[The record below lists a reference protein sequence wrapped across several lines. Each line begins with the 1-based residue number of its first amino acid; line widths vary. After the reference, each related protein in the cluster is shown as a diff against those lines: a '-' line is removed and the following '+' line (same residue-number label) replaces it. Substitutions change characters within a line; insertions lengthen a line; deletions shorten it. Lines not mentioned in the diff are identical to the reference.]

1 MVREL
6 EPGSLVEATF
16 AVTRKVRR
24 LRKDGRAYLD
34 IELADRSGRVRARVW
49 EAVELLDSR
58 FDSGDTVR
66 VLGRV
71 GSYEGK
77 VELELRDVER
87 LPDGDPLELVPG
99 ARRDV
104 DDLDGYLDFLIAE
117 IHDDELRAVVEGIL
131 SDAAYRA
138 RFRAAAATESG
149 HHAYAGG
156 LIEHTVAVTAL
167 CRETAQWQ
175 PGLDTDV
182 LTAAAL
188 LHDCGT
194 PDALADGP
202 VIRPSAEGLAL
213 GHVHTGLRR
222 IEACGSPDAPAEGA
236 PAARCSRASR
246 RTTARPRGAASRAR
260 RPSRCTPRTPSTHES
275 PRRAARSAS
284 SRRASGSAGAGGDA
298 EPDRAGDAGAREAA
312 VAAGVLLEVLLVV
325 LLGRV
330 ERAGLGDLGRDLP
343 AMALGERR
351 LVGVARRDHD
361 VALLGRRPVDRR
373 AVLGADVVA
382 LPHALGGVVLL
393 PEGAQQLGER
403 QLGGR

>member
-1 MVREL
+1 MAGGTMVREL

-24 LRKDGRAYLD
+24 TRRDGRAYLD

-49 EAVELLDSR
+49 EAVELLDGR
-58 FDSGDTVR
+58 FGAGDTVR

-117 IHDDELRAVVEGIL
+117 IHDDALRSVAEAIL
-131 SDAAYRA
+131 NDAPYRA
-138 RFRAAAATESG
+138 RFRAAAATEAG

-222 IEACGSPDAPAEGA
+222 IEAA
-236 PAARCSRASR
+236 AARTRLPRERLLHLLACVAAHHGPPEGRRFPSAEAVALHAANALDARVAEARA
-246 RTTARPRGAASRAR
+246 ADRGA
-260 RPSRCTPRTPSTHES
+260 E
-275 PRRAARSAS
+275 RS
-284 SRRASGSAGAGGDA
+284 
-298 EPDRAGDAGAREAA
+298 
-312 VAAGVLLEVLLVV
+312 
-325 LLGRV
+325 
-330 ERAGLGDLGRDLP
+330 ERKS
-343 AMALGERR
+343 
-351 LVGVARRDHD
+351 
-361 VALLGRRPVDRR
+361 
-373 AVLGADVVA
+373 
-382 LPHALGGVVLL
+382 
-393 PEGAQQLGER
+393 
-403 QLGGR
+403 

>member
-1 MVREL
+1 MAGGTMVREL

-24 LRKDGRAYLD
+24 ARRDGRAYLD

-49 EAVELLDSR
+49 EAVELLDGR
-58 FDSGDTVR
+58 FGTGDTVR

-71 GSYEGK
+71 GSYEGR

-117 IHDDELRAVVEGIL
+117 IHDEALRGIVERIL
-131 SDAAYRA
+131 GDAPFRA

-202 VIRPSAEGLAL
+202 VIRPSPEGLAM

-222 IEACGSPDAPAEGA
+222 IEQAATGSKLPQERLLHLLACVAAHHGPPEGRRFPSAEAVALHAANSLDARVAEA
-236 PAARCSRASR
+236 RTAARL
-246 RTTARPRGAASRAR
+246 
-260 RPSRCTPRTPSTHES
+260 
-275 PRRAARSAS
+275 
-284 SRRASGSAGAGGDA
+284 SAGN
-298 EPDRAGDAGAREAA
+298 
-312 VAAGVLLEVLLVV
+312 
-325 LLGRV
+325 
-330 ERAGLGDLGRDLP
+330 
-343 AMALGERR
+343 
-351 LVGVARRDHD
+351 
-361 VALLGRRPVDRR
+361 
-373 AVLGADVVA
+373 
-382 LPHALGGVVLL
+382 
-393 PEGAQQLGER
+393 
-403 QLGGR
+403 

>member
-1 MVREL
+1 MAGGTMVREL

-58 FDSGDTVR
+58 FGTGDTVR

-131 SDAAYRA
+131 SDASYRA

-202 VIRPSAEGLAL
+202 VIRPSPEGLAL

-222 IEACGSPDAPAEGA
+222 IEAS
-236 PAARCSRASR
+236 AARTRLPQERLLALLACVAAHHGPPEGR
-246 RTTARPRGAASRAR
+246 RFPGPEAVALHAANALDARVA
-260 RPSRCTPRTPSTHES
+260 E
-275 PRRAARSAS
+275 ARSVQ
-284 SRRASGSAGAGGDA
+284 RFDQK
-298 EPDRAGDAGAREAA
+298 
-312 VAAGVLLEVLLVV
+312 V
-325 LLGRV
+325 
-330 ERAGLGDLGRDLP
+330 
-343 AMALGERR
+343 
-351 LVGVARRDHD
+351 
-361 VALLGRRPVDRR
+361 
-373 AVLGADVVA
+373 
-382 LPHALGGVVLL
+382 
-393 PEGAQQLGER
+393 
-403 QLGGR
+403 

>member
-1 MVREL
+1 MAGGTMVREL

-24 LRKDGRAYLD
+24 SRKDGRAYLD

-49 EAVELLDSR
+49 EAVELLDGR
-58 FDSGDTVR
+58 FGTGDTVR

-77 VELELRDVER
+77 LELELRDVER

-117 IHDDELRAVVEGIL
+117 IHDDALRGVVEGIL
-131 SDAAYRA
+131 SDATFRA

-156 LIEHTVAVTAL
+156 LIEHTVSVTAL

-188 LHDCGT
+188 VHDCGT

-202 VIRPSAEGLAL
+202 VIQPSAEGLAL

-222 IEACGSPDAPAEGA
+222 IEAA
-236 PAARCSRASR
+236 AARTRLPQERLLALLACVAAHHGPPEGR
-246 RTTARPRGAASRAR
+246 RFPSPEAVALHAANALDARVA
-260 RPSRCTPRTPSTHES
+260 E
-275 PRRAARSAS
+275 ARSAQRFES
-284 SRRASGSAGAGGDA
+284 KKG
-298 EPDRAGDAGAREAA
+298 
-312 VAAGVLLEVLLVV
+312 
-325 LLGRV
+325 
-330 ERAGLGDLGRDLP
+330 
-343 AMALGERR
+343 
-351 LVGVARRDHD
+351 
-361 VALLGRRPVDRR
+361 
-373 AVLGADVVA
+373 
-382 LPHALGGVVLL
+382 
-393 PEGAQQLGER
+393 
-403 QLGGR
+403 

>member
-24 LRKDGRAYLD
+24 TRRDGRAYLD

-49 EAVELLDSR
+49 EAVELLDGR
-58 FDSGDTVR
+58 FGAGDTVR

-117 IHDDELRAVVEGIL
+117 IHDDALRGIVERIL
-131 SDAAYRA
+131 ADAPYRA

-202 VIRPSAEGLAL
+202 VILPSAEGLAL

-222 IEACGSPDAPAEGA
+222 IEAAAERSRLSARAPPAPARVRCVA
-236 PAARCSRASR
+236 PRA
-246 RTTARPRGAASRAR
+246 PRGAALPERRGGRAPRGQCAR
-260 RPSRCTPRTPSTHES
+260 RPGRRGPQRRADRANLDGSYAEVAGAAETPSPIGHETPVPAS
-275 PRRAARSAS
+275 P
-284 SRRASGSAGAGGDA
+284 
-298 EPDRAGDAGAREAA
+298 
-312 VAAGVLLEVLLVV
+312 
-325 LLGRV
+325 
-330 ERAGLGDLGRDLP
+330 
-343 AMALGERR
+343 
-351 LVGVARRDHD
+351 
-361 VALLGRRPVDRR
+361 
-373 AVLGADVVA
+373 
-382 LPHALGGVVLL
+382 
-393 PEGAQQLGER
+393 Q
-403 QLGGR
+403 

>member
-24 LRKDGRAYLD
+24 TRRDGRAYLD

-49 EAVELLDSR
+49 EAVELLDGR
-58 FDSGDTVR
+58 FGTGDTVR

-71 GSYEGK
+71 GSYEGR

-104 DDLDGYLDFLIAE
+104 DDLDGYLDFLVAE
-117 IHDDELRAVVEGIL
+117 IHDDELRAVAERIL
-131 SDAAYRA
+131 GDAPYRA

-175 PGLDTDV
+175 PGLDVDV

-202 VIRPSAEGLAL
+202 VILPSPEGLAM
-213 GHVHTGLRR
+213 GHVHAGLRR
-222 IEACGSPDAPAEGA
+222 IENAASPAGCPASGCCT
-236 PAARCSRASR
+236 CSRASPP
-246 RTTARPRGAASRAR
+246 TTGRPRVAASRAPR
-260 RPSRCTPRTPSTHES
+260 RSRCTRPMHSTPGL
-275 PRRAARSAS
+275 PRRAVRRAS
-284 SRRASGSAGAGGDA
+284 SRRASRAATPTPIGQETPVPASPQYPFGFFCRYCWWYSSAG
-298 EPDRAGDAGAREAA
+298 
-312 VAAGVLLEVLLVV
+312 
-325 LLGRV
+325 
-330 ERAGLGDLGRDLP
+330 
-343 AMALGERR
+343 
-351 LVGVARRDHD
+351 
-361 VALLGRRPVDRR
+361 
-373 AVLGADVVA
+373 
-382 LPHALGGVVLL
+382 
-393 PEGAQQLGER
+393 
-403 QLGGR
+403 

>member
-1 MVREL
+1 MAGGTMVREL

-131 SDAAYRA
+131 SDTAYRA

-202 VIRPSAEGLAL
+202 VIRPSPEGLAL

-222 IEACGSPDAPAEGA
+222 IEAS
-236 PAARCSRASR
+236 AARTRLPQERLLALLACVASHHGPPEGR
-246 RTTARPRGAASRAR
+246 RFPGPEAVALHAANALDARVA
-260 RPSRCTPRTPSTHES
+260 E
-275 PRRAARSAS
+275 ARSAQRFEQKS
-284 SRRASGSAGAGGDA
+284 
-298 EPDRAGDAGAREAA
+298 
-312 VAAGVLLEVLLVV
+312 
-325 LLGRV
+325 
-330 ERAGLGDLGRDLP
+330 
-343 AMALGERR
+343 
-351 LVGVARRDHD
+351 
-361 VALLGRRPVDRR
+361 
-373 AVLGADVVA
+373 
-382 LPHALGGVVLL
+382 
-393 PEGAQQLGER
+393 
-403 QLGGR
+403 

>member
-24 LRKDGRAYLD
+24 TRRDGRAYLD

-49 EAVELLDSR
+49 EAVELLDGR
-58 FDSGDTVR
+58 FGTGDTVR

-71 GSYEGK
+71 GSYEGR

-104 DDLDGYLDFLIAE
+104 DDLDGYLDFLVAE
-117 IHDDELRAVVEGIL
+117 IHDDELRGVAERIL
-131 SDAAYRA
+131 GDAPYRA

-175 PGLDTDV
+175 PGLDIDV

-202 VIRPSAEGLAL
+202 VILPSPEGLAM
-213 GHVHTGLRR
+213 GHVHAGLRR
-222 IEACGSPDAPAEGA
+222 IENA
-236 PAARCSRASR
+236 ASR
-246 RTTARPRGAASRAR
+246 RQAAPRAAAAPARVRRRPPRAARGSPLPERRGGRAARGQCAR
-260 RPSRCTPRTPSTHES
+260 RPGCRGAQCCAPRAEELVGAATPTPIGQETPVPAS
-275 PRRAARSAS
+275 PQYPFGFFCRYCWWYS
-284 SRRASGSAGAGGDA
+284 SAG
-298 EPDRAGDAGAREAA
+298 
-312 VAAGVLLEVLLVV
+312 
-325 LLGRV
+325 
-330 ERAGLGDLGRDLP
+330 
-343 AMALGERR
+343 
-351 LVGVARRDHD
+351 
-361 VALLGRRPVDRR
+361 
-373 AVLGADVVA
+373 
-382 LPHALGGVVLL
+382 
-393 PEGAQQLGER
+393 
-403 QLGGR
+403 